1 MNRIIS
7 LISVLLISIVPFTAC
22 NRNGI
27 TSDAYGNFEAT
38 EIMVSALASG
48 QLTSFNIQ
56 EGESLEANQVIG
68 LVDTIDLSLRKA
80 QLFSQKQAI
89 LSRIVAVNAQIAVN
103 NQQLVNARVDQER
116 IHNLLADGAATV
128 KQKDDIDGSI
138 KLIERQMAATR
149 AQLESIRSEATA
161 LDSQVTQINESIR
174 KSTIINPQKGTVL
187 SKYAE
192 PGEVVSFGKPLYKLA
207 DLSVL
212 ELKVYVS
219 GGQLSNFAIGDE
231 VDVIIDKSKNELA
244 QLKGKVSWISST
256 AEFTPK
262 TIQTR
267 DERVELVYAAKVR
280 VNNNGQLKIGM
291 PGEILF
297 KR

>member
-1 MNRIIS
+1 MNR
-7 LISVLLISIVPFTAC
+7 LLNLLTVLLIPIITFTSC
-22 NRNGI
+22 NQNG
-27 TSDAYGNFEAT
+27 TSSDAFGNFEAT

-89 LSRIVAVNAQIAVN
+89 LSRMVAVNAQIAVN
-103 NQQLVNARVDQER
+103 DQQLVNARVDQER
-116 IHNLLADGAATV
+116 IHNLLADRAATV

-192 PGEVVSFGKPLYKLA
+192 PGEVISFGKPLYKLA